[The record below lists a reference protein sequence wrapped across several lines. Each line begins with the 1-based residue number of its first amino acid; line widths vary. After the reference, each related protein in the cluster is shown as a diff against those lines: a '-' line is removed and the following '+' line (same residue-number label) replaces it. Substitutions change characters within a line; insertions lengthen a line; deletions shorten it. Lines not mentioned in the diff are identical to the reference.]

1 MRSLV
6 DMFLNLIHCVYDDAI
21 IRILHHLGGKCSS
34 LTIIMFKSGCDNYSS
49 WKFSICT
56 IIYYYYYA
64 YIHTKVKHRIAVGLS
79 KEGWAITRNLLTL
92 ASMIVLGI
100 ATLNYAM
107 KEFCIIALVGLIC
120 DFFLQLV
127 FFPTVL
133 AIDLRRLEVRMIIV
147 HVHVRSV
154 QCNEGNTKTV

>member
-1 MRSLV
+1 MYVLCC
-6 DMFLNLIHCVYDDAI
+6 LISPNTC
-21 IRILHHLGGKCSS
+21 
-34 LTIIMFKSGCDNYSS
+34 
-49 WKFSICT
+49 
-56 IIYYYYYA
+56 
-64 YIHTKVKHRIAVGLS
+64 IHTHIQVKHRIAVGLS

-107 KEFCIIALVGLIC
+107 KEFCIIALVGLMC

-133 AIDLRRLEVRMIIV
+133 AIDLRRLEVRGV
-147 HVHVRSV
+147 H
-154 QCNEGNTKTV
+154 NNTRAL

>member
-1 MRSLV
+1 M
-6 DMFLNLIHCVYDDAI
+6 H
-21 IRILHHLGGKCSS
+21 
-34 LTIIMFKSGCDNYSS
+34 T
-49 WKFSICT
+49 CT
-56 IIYYYYYA
+56 Q
-64 YIHTKVKHRIAVGLS
+64 VKHRIAVGLS

-133 AIDLRRLEVRMIIV
+133 AIDLRRLEVRIVIIAIF
-147 HVHVRSV
+147 V
-154 QCNEGNTKTV
+154 QIEKLGTSTLIIKKLIHLYSFISS

>member
-1 MRSLV
+1 MK
-6 DMFLNLIHCVYDDAI
+6 Y
-21 IRILHHLGGKCSS
+21 
-34 LTIIMFKSGCDNYSS
+34 
-49 WKFSICT
+49 
-56 IIYYYYYA
+56 
-64 YIHTKVKHRIAVGLS
+64 RIAVGLS

-92 ASMIVLGI
+92 ASMIILGI

-133 AIDLRRLEVRMIIV
+133 AIDLRRLEVRERVYIV
-147 HVHVRSV
+147 SGVHMYIMKHSRAKPSARFSLLAI
-154 QCNEGNTKTV
+154 